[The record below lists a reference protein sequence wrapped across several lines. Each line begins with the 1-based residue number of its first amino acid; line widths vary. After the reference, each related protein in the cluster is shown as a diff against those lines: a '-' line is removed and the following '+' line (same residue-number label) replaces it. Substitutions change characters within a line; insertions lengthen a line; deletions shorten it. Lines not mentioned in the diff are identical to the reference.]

1 MRHMSSDPA
10 YPVVVIEEVLYCR
23 IKVIYDNH
31 QSFVI

>member
-10 YPVVVIEEVLYCR
+10 YPVVVIEVLYSR
-23 IKVIYDNH
+23 IRVIYDNH